1 MGGSRDSTRAVA
13 GGRAIPEPGAKG
25 WGGQRVQSRA
35 EQSRAG
41 LGSRPIRGIAI
52 AWSGL
57 A

>member
-35 EQSRAG
+35 G